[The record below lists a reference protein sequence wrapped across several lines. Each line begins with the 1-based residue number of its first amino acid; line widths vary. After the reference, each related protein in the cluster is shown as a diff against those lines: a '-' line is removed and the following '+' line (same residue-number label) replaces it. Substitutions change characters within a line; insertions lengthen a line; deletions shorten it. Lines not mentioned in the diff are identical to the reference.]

1 MTIAVRAIIYHR
13 KEQIRDI
20 KRIAGEMEPGS
31 TLHVITS
38 DKHAKALVS
47 NFKEDR
53 LNRECCECSN
63 NLSRDCN
70 EEYIQIRGVNL
81 DIGVVSNEKDLAR
94 RLRSKFDI
102 ETREDDPETSVLE
115 IDISCAVPWEAVA
128 VCKLSAAINIRM
140 YTSRGDNGHI
150 KSFPKH
156 IDLDRSELA
165 ILKQFRGRR
174 HFTRDEVIETL
185 INAGLPSSGTTAQR
199 TIKSLEDKECISE
212 LKGNEYPGERSSHGG
227 NRVKYYRV
235 EDNSW
240 MMERI
245 HERAVGKL
253 SESVISRV
261 PGDKEDKSYNWRNDS
276 NP

>member
-13 KEQIRDI
+13 REQIRDI

-38 DKHAKALVS
+38 NKHAKALVS

-53 LNRECCECSN
+53 LNKECCECSN
-63 NLSRDCN
+63 YLSRDCN

-81 DIGVVSNEKDLAR
+81 DIGVVSDEEELKKS
-94 RLRSKFDI
+94 LRTKFYR
-102 ETREDDPETSVLE
+102 ETRKDDPETSVLE

-140 YTSRGDNGHI
+140 YTSRGNDNQI
-150 KSFPKH
+150 VSFPKH
-156 IDLDRSELA
+156 IHLDESEIA
-165 ILKQFRGRR
+165 ILRQFRGKK
-174 HFTRDEVIETL
+174 HFTRDETIEAL
-185 INAGLPSSGTTAQR
+185 LSEGLPASGTTAQR
-199 TIKSLEDKECISE
+199 VIKSLEDKGCIKE

-227 NRVKYYRV
+227 NRVKYYMV
-235 EDNSW
+235 EDDSW

-253 SESVISRV
+253 SESVKSSV
-261 PGDKEDKSYNWRNDS
+261 PGDKNNNS

>member
-20 KRIAGEMEPGS
+20 VKTAGEMEPGS
-31 TLHVITS
+31 TLHAITS

-53 LNRECCECSN
+53 LNKECCERSN
-63 NLSRDCN
+63 NLSRDCD

-81 DIGVVSNEKDLAR
+81 EIDVVSGEEELKKS
-94 RLRSKFDI
+94 LRTKFYM

-115 IDISCAVPWEAVA
+115 IDISCAVPWEVVA

-140 YTSRGDNGHI
+140 YTSRGGKNQI
-150 KSFPKH
+150 VSFPKH
-156 IDLDRSELA
+156 IHLDKSEIA
-165 ILKQFRGRR
+165 ILRRFRGRK
-174 HFTRDEVIETL
+174 HFTREEAIETL
-185 INAGLPSSGTTAQR
+185 LSEGLPSSGATAQR
-199 TIKSLEDKECISE
+199 TIKSLEDKGCIKE

-227 NRVKYYRV
+227 NRVKYYMV
-235 EDNSW
+235 EDDSW

-245 HERAVGKL
+245 HERAVENL
-253 SESVISRV
+253 TESNESSV
-261 PGDKEDKSYNWRNDS
+261 PGDNNNNS